1 MDKASS
7 DDIFTSSLLEEGKKK
22 GYLTYD
28 DINRLLPDDINIEEI
43 DDLMDKCDDL
53 NIDILES
60 ESEAKKGSV
69 SILKDEEL
77 YEEDT
82 EIKSAIK
89 MYFSEMGTID
99 LLDRD
104 EEIEL
109 AKKIVDAK
117 ETLLEMLIDVP
128 FFPQALDELIYN
140 ISNDIIKLKNISNA
154 LDSSFDDVKQE
165 DEEDYTT
172 KQKFLI
178 VFSEIKELLAVY
190 KKEKKQEYQEKILHN
205 LKEVSLND
213 TYLSNMI
220 NDFKEKA
227 YKLKDSDE
235 KDRLFDQLSALE
247 RIKTQIESSKQRMIK
262 ANLRLVVSIAKKY
275 LSRGLSFL
283 DLIQEGNIGLMKAVD
298 KFDYKRG
305 FKFSTYATW
314 WIRQSISRAI
324 ADQARTI
331 RIPVHMIE
339 TINKIV
345 RTSKLLVQENGRE
358 PTVQELSETLGVP
371 AEKIKNILKIV
382 KEPIS
387 LETPIG
393 DEEDTRLEDFI
404 EDKNAASPL
413 DVVIETDLSE
423 KIEAALATLSERE
436 QKVLR
441 MRFGIST
448 GFDHTLEEVGKVL
461 GVTRERVRQIEA
473 KAIKKLRHPK
483 RSKALASFIE

>member
-1 MDKASS
+1 MDKTPSEE
-7 DDIFTSSLLEEGKKK
+7 IFSNSLIEEGKKK

-28 DINRLLPDDINIEEI
+28 DINKLLPDEINIEEI

-53 NIDILES
+53 NIDILDS
-60 ESEAKKGSV
+60 ETDAKK
-69 SILKDEEL
+69 IPAITKDEEL
-77 YEEDT
+77 LEEDT

-104 EEIEL
+104 EEIDL
-109 AKKIVDAK
+109 AKKIIDEK
-117 ETLLEMLIDVP
+117 NSLLETLIEVP
-128 FFPQALDELIYN
+128 FFGWSLDDLIYK
-140 ISNDIIKLKNISNA
+140 ISSNTIKLKNISNA
-154 LDSSFDDVKQE
+154 LDSSFDEVRQE
-165 DEEDYTT
+165 DEEDFTT

-178 VFSEIKELLAVY
+178 VFSETIEALASY
-190 KKEKKQEYQEKILHN
+190 KKEKNQEYKEKILHN
-205 LKEVSLND
+205 LMEVSLND
-213 TYLSNMI
+213 TCIGNI
-220 NDFKEKA
+220 IEDFKQKA
-227 YKLKDSDE
+227 YKLESDE
-235 KDRLFDQLSALE
+235 EKDQIFQQLNQLE
-247 RIKTQIESSKQRMIK
+247 KSKLLIESAKQRMIK

-345 RTSKLLVQENGRE
+345 RTSKLLVQENGKE
-358 PTVQELSETLGVP
+358 PSVQELSESLSVP
-371 AEKIKNILKIV
+371 IEKIKNILKIV

-413 DVVIETDLSE
+413 DTVIESDLSE
-423 KIEAALATLSERE
+423 KIEAVLSTLSERE

-448 GFDHTLEEVGKVL
+448 GFDHTLEEVGRVL

-483 RSKALASFIE
+483 RSKALVSFIE

>member
-1 MDKASS
+1 MDKSLNEE
-7 DDIFTSSLLEEGKKK
+7 IFANSLLEEGKKK

-28 DINRLLPDDINIEEI
+28 DINKLLPDEINIEEI
-43 DDLMDKCDDL
+43 DDLMEKCDDL
-53 NIDILES
+53 NIDILD
-60 ESEAKKGSV
+60 SEADAKKTTPV
-69 SILKDEEL
+69 AKEEEL
-77 YEEDT
+77 LEEDT

-104 EEIEL
+104 EEVEL
-109 AKKIVDAK
+109 AKKIIDEKNV
-117 ETLLEMLIDVP
+117 LLETLIDVS
-128 FFPQALDELIYN
+128 FFGWALDDLIYN
-140 ISNDIIKLKNISNA
+140 ISNNIIKLKNISNA

-165 DEEDYTT
+165 EEEDFTT

-178 VFSEIKELLAVY
+178 VFSEIKETLSLY
-190 KKEKKQEYQEKILHN
+190 KKEKKIEYKEKILHN
-205 LKEVSLND
+205 LTEISLND
-213 TYLSNMI
+213 TCIGNMI
-220 NDFKEKA
+220 ENFKQKA
-227 YKLKDSDE
+227 YEMEPGFE
-235 KDRLFDQLSALE
+235 KDQVFDLINKLE
-247 RIKTQIESSKQRMIK
+247 KSKLLIENAKQRMIK

-345 RTSKLLVQENGRE
+345 RTSKLLVQENGKE
-358 PTVQELSETLGVP
+358 PSVQELSESLNVP
-371 AEKIKNILKIV
+371 IEKIKNILKIV

-404 EDKNAASPL
+404 EDKNATSPL
-413 DVVIETDLSE
+413 DTVIESDLSE
-423 KIEAALATLSERE
+423 KIEAVLSTLSERE

-448 GFDHTLEEVGKVL
+448 GFDHTLEEVGRVL

-483 RSKALASFIE
+483 RSKALVSFIE

>member
-1 MDKASS
+1 MDKLLNEEVFAN
-7 DDIFTSSLLEEGKKK
+7 SLLEEGKKK

-28 DINRLLPDDINIEEI
+28 DINKLLPDEINIEEI

-53 NIDILES
+53 NIDILD
-60 ESEAKKGSV
+60 SEADVKKTTPIV
-69 SILKDEEL
+69 KEEL
-77 YEEDT
+77 LEEDT

-104 EEIEL
+104 EEVEL
-109 AKKIVDAK
+109 AKKIIDEKNALL
-117 ETLLEMLIDVP
+117 ETLIEVP
-128 FFPQALDELIYN
+128 FFGWALDDLIYN
-140 ISNDIIKLKNISNA
+140 ISSNIVKLKNISNA
-154 LDSSFDDVKQE
+154 LDSSFDDVKQ
-165 DEEDYTT
+165 DEEEDFTT

-178 VFSEIKELLAVY
+178 VFSEIKDTLFLY
-190 KKEKKQEYQEKILHN
+190 KKEIKPEYKEKILHN
-205 LKEVSLND
+205 LIEISLND
-213 TYLSNMI
+213 TCIGNMI
-220 NDFKEKA
+220 ENFKQKA
-227 YKLKDSDE
+227 YEMEPGLE
-235 KDRLFDQLSALE
+235 KDRVFDLINNLGKSKLL
-247 RIKTQIESSKQRMIK
+247 IETAKQRMIK

-345 RTSKLLVQENGRE
+345 RTSKLLVQENGKE
-358 PTVQELSETLGVP
+358 PSVQELSESLNVP
-371 AEKIKNILKIV
+371 IEKIKNILKIV

-413 DVVIETDLSE
+413 DTVIESDLSE
-423 KIEAALATLSERE
+423 KIETVLSTLSERE

-448 GFDHTLEEVGKVL
+448 GFDHTLEEVGRVL

-483 RSKALASFIE
+483 RSKALVSFIE

>member
-1 MDKASS
+1 
-7 DDIFTSSLLEEGKKK
+7 
-22 GYLTYD
+22 
-28 DINRLLPDDINIEEI
+28 
-43 DDLMDKCDDL
+43 
-53 NIDILES
+53 
-60 ESEAKKGSV
+60 
-69 SILKDEEL
+69 
-77 YEEDT
+77 
-82 EIKSAIK
+82 
-89 MYFSEMGTID
+89 
-99 LLDRD
+99 
-104 EEIEL
+104 
-109 AKKIVDAK
+109 
-117 ETLLEMLIDVP
+117 
-128 FFPQALDELIYN
+128 
-140 ISNDIIKLKNISNA
+140 NA

-165 DEEDYTT
+165 DEEDFTT

-178 VFSEIKELLAVY
+178 VFSEIKETLNLY
-190 KKEKKQEYQEKILHN
+190 KKEKKPEYKEKIIRN
-205 LKEVSLND
+205 LTEVSLND
-213 TYLSNMI
+213 TCIGNMI
-220 NDFKEKA
+220 ESFKQKV
-227 YKLKDSDE
+227 YKLEQTPE
-235 KDRLFDQLSALE
+235 KDKIFDQINKLE
-247 RIKTQIESSKQRMIK
+247 KSKLVIENAKQRMIK

-345 RTSKLLVQENGRE
+345 RASKLLVQENGRE
-358 PTVQELSETLGVP
+358 PTVQELSETLNVP
-371 AEKIKNILKIV
+371 VEKIKNILKIV

-413 DVVIETDLSE
+413 DTVIEADLSE
-423 KIEAALATLSERE
+423 KIEAVLATLSERE

-448 GFDHTLEEVGKVL
+448 GFDHTLEEVGRVL

-483 RSKALASFIE
+483 RSKALVSFIE

>member
-1 MDKASS
+1 MDKAASGNS
-7 DDIFTSSLLEEGKKK
+7 FTSNLLEEGKKK

-28 DINRLLPDDINIEEI
+28 DINKLLPDEINIDDI
-43 DDLMDKCDDL
+43 DDLMEECDNL
-53 NIDILES
+53 NIDICEN
-60 ESEAKKGSV
+60 EEHAKATTFASK
-69 SILKDEEL
+69 
-77 YEEDT
+77 EEDFLEEST

-89 MYFSEMGTID
+89 MYFSEMGNID

-104 EEIEL
+104 KEIEL
-109 AKKIVDAK
+109 AKKIIDEK
-117 ETLLEMLIDVP
+117 MNLLRTLIDVP
-128 FFPQALDELIYN
+128 FFGEALDGLILDVSQN
-140 ISNDIIKLKNISNA
+140 VVKLKNVSNA

-165 DEEDYTT
+165 EEEDFTT

-178 VFSEIKELLAVY
+178 ILSDIRENYVLY
-190 KKEKKQEYQEKILHN
+190 KNDKKTTCKEKILHN
-205 LKEVSLND
+205 LVEISLND
-213 TYLSNMI
+213 AFIGNLLS
-220 NDFKEKA
+220 DFKEKA
-227 YKLKDSDE
+227 YALRNGSQKDEIFEKLNK
-235 KDRLFDQLSALE
+235 LE
-247 RIKTQIESSKQRMIK
+247 RIKLSIEITKQRMIK

-345 RTSKLLVQENGRE
+345 RTSKSLVQQNGRE
-358 PTVQELSETLGVP
+358 PTVNELSESLGVP
-371 AEKIKNILKIV
+371 IEKIKNILKIV

-413 DVVIETDLSE
+413 DTVIESDLSE
-423 KIEAALATLSERE
+423 KIEVVLGTLSERE

-448 GFDHTLEEVGKVL
+448 GFDHTLEEVGREL

-483 RSKALASFIE
+483 RSKALLSFVE

>member
-7 DDIFTSSLLEEGKKK
+7 EDIFSSSLIEEGKKK

-28 DINRLLPDDINIEEI
+28 DINKLLPDDINIEEI
-43 DDLMDKCDDL
+43 DDLMDKCDNL
-53 NIDILES
+53 NIDILDNEAD
-60 ESEAKKGSV
+60 AKK
-69 SILKDEEL
+69 IPAAIIKEEEL
-77 YEEDT
+77 LEEDT

-109 AKKIVDAK
+109 AKKIIDEK
-117 ETLLEMLIDVP
+117 NLLLETLINVP
-128 FFPQALDELIYN
+128 FFGSALDDLIYN
-140 ISNDIIKLKNISNA
+140 VSNNTIKLKNISNA

-165 DEEDYTT
+165 DEEDFTT

-178 VFSEIKELLAVY
+178 VFSEIKETLALY
-190 KKEKKQEYQEKILHN
+190 KKEKNPDYQEKILHD
-205 LKEVSLND
+205 LREISLND
-213 TYLSNMI
+213 TYIGGMI
-220 NDFKEKA
+220 ESFKQKA
-227 YKLKDSDE
+227 YKLESSEE
-235 KDRLFDQLSALE
+235 KNQIFEQLNKLE
-247 RIKTQIESSKQRMIK
+247 KIRSIIESAKQRMIK

-358 PTVQELSETLGVP
+358 PSVQELSESLSVP
-371 AEKIKNILKIV
+371 VEKIKNILKIV

-413 DVVIETDLSE
+413 DTVIESDLSE
-423 KIEAALATLSERE
+423 KIEVVLSTLSERE

-441 MRFGIST
+441 MRFGITT
-448 GFDHTLEEVGKVL
+448 GFDHTLEEVGRVL

-483 RSKALASFIE
+483 RSKALVSFME

>member
-1 MDKASS
+1 MDKTPNE
-7 DDIFTSSLLEEGKKK
+7 DIFSNSLLEEGKKK

-28 DINRLLPDDINIEEI
+28 DINKLLPDEINIEEI
-43 DDLMDKCDDL
+43 DDLMDKCDNL
-53 NIDILES
+53 NIDILDNES
-60 ESEAKKGSV
+60 DAKKTPV
-69 SILKDEEL
+69 IAKDEDL
-77 YEEDT
+77 LEEDT

-99 LLDRD
+99 LLDRE
-104 EEIEL
+104 EEIDL
-109 AKKIVDAK
+109 AKKIIDEKNA
-117 ETLLEMLIDVP
+117 LLEALVEVP
-128 FFPQALDELIYN
+128 FFGWTLDDLIYK
-140 ISNDIIKLKNISNA
+140 ISNNIIKLKNISNA
-154 LDSSFDDVKQE
+154 LDSSFDDVRQE
-165 DEEDYTT
+165 DEEDFTT

-178 VFSEIKELLAVY
+178 VFSETREALVSY
-190 KKEKKQEYQEKILHN
+190 KKEKNQEYKDKILHN
-205 LKEVSLND
+205 LIEISLND
-213 TYLSNMI
+213 ICIGNIME
-220 NDFKEKA
+220 DFKQKA
-227 YKLKDSDE
+227 YKLESEEE
-235 KDRLFDQLSALE
+235 KDKIFQQLNELEKSRLL
-247 RIKTQIESSKQRMIK
+247 IESAKQRMIK

-345 RTSKLLVQENGRE
+345 RTSKLLVQENGKE
-358 PTVQELSETLGVP
+358 PSVQELSESLGVP
-371 AEKIKNILKIV
+371 IEKIKNILKIV

-413 DVVIETDLSE
+413 DTVIESDLSE
-423 KIEAALATLSERE
+423 KIEAVLSTLSERE

-448 GFDHTLEEVGKVL
+448 GFDHTLEEVGRVL

-483 RSKALASFIE
+483 RSKALVSFIE

>member
-1 MDKASS
+1 MDKTSS
-7 DDIFTSSLLEEGKKK
+7 DEIFSSSLLEEGKKK

-28 DINRLLPDDINIEEI
+28 DINKLLPDEINIEEI

-53 NIDILES
+53 NIDILD
-60 ESEAKKGSV
+60 SEADAKKLSAIV
-69 SILKDEEL
+69 KEEEL
-77 YEEDT
+77 LEEDT

-109 AKKIVDAK
+109 AKKIIDEK
-117 ETLLEMLIDVP
+117 NTLLETLIEVP
-128 FFPQALDELIYN
+128 FFSSALDDLIYN
-140 ISNDIIKLKNISNA
+140 VSNNIIKLKNISNA

-165 DEEDYTT
+165 DEEDFTT

-178 VFSEIKELLAVY
+178 VFSEIKETLNLY
-190 KKEKKQEYQEKILHN
+190 KKEKKPEYKEKIIRN
-205 LKEVSLND
+205 LTEVSLND
-213 TYLSNMI
+213 TCIGNMI
-220 NDFKEKA
+220 ESFKQKV
-227 YKLKDSDE
+227 YKLEQTPE
-235 KDRLFDQLSALE
+235 KDKIFDQINKLE
-247 RIKTQIESSKQRMIK
+247 KSKLVIENAKQRMIK

-345 RTSKLLVQENGRE
+345 RASKLLVQENGRE
-358 PTVQELSETLGVP
+358 PSVQELSETLNVP
-371 AEKIKNILKIV
+371 VEKIKNILKIV

-413 DVVIETDLSE
+413 DIVIEADLSE
-423 KIEAALATLSERE
+423 KIEAVLATLSERE

-448 GFDHTLEEVGKVL
+448 GFDHTLEEVGRVL

-483 RSKALASFIE
+483 RSKALVSFIE